1 LEVKGYNEI
10 IIYVINTIMGMESY
24 KDESGADAELLE
36 AKVNN
41 ARQSVEQ
48 ATVELDSADEHKK
61 EIWQN
66 RVYQRREELI
76 RLEKELEDMGAGV

>member
-1 LEVKGYNEI
+1 
-10 IIYVINTIMGMESY
+10 MGMESY

-36 AKVNN
+36 AKVSNV
-41 ARQSVEQ
+41 RKSVEQ
-48 ATVELDSADEHKK
+48 AEIELEATGEGDK

-66 RVYQRREELI
+66 RVNQRREEFA